1 MQNYLEFRAEY
12 IATLKQF
19 LECKAPTYAFRI
31 DSPES
36 NALADKLADME
47 EAQPDWVMRIE
58 DFLAENHMLHLKE
71 RS

>member
-1 MQNYLEFRAEY
+1 MQNYFEFPAEY
-12 IATLKQF
+12 IATLKQL

-31 DSPES
+31 DSPQS

-58 DFLAENHMLHLKE
+58 DYLADNHLLQ
-71 RS
+71 

>member
-31 DSPES
+31 DSPQS

-58 DFLAENHMLHLKE
+58 DYLADIRWMGEDL
-71 RS
+71 S

>member
-1 MQNYLEFRAEY
+1 MQNYFEFRAEY

-36 NALADKLADME
+36 NALADKLAEME
-47 EAQPDWVMRIE
+47 
-58 DFLAENHMLHLKE
+58 
-71 RS
+71 